1 MSYHGVNKVVQ
12 YSNTINVNVS
22 QSPDKVKNVTS
33 FKTVNIKGIFD
44 GDYDKNSSSLLM
56 NSYETINVDNNLTA
70 PDSGY
75 VNLFFAS
82 IGVNNSSASEYNQ
95 ANKNVSARKTI
106 NVRYEN
112 TNPYSINLPSRLLN
126 NTKTIIVDSDNS
138 NQILTINP
146 AREQLMASFYQNPAT
161 VAQDVEFT
169 DNDSWS

>member
-1 MSYHGVNKVVQ
+1 
-12 YSNTINVNVS
+12 
-22 QSPDKVKNVTS
+22 
-33 FKTVNIKGIFD
+33 
-44 GDYDKNSSSLLM
+44 
-56 NSYETINVDNNLTA
+56 LTA